1 MTPEHAKALLPFITA
16 YSEGKTIQH
25 NSNARIG
32 TTPEWTDLIN
42 PRFLSDPND
51 LRIKPTLH
59 PDVSFSPDGYL
70 LPPRVGEWASK
81 HTLTEAAI
89 PESHRPYVK
98 GEVLR
103 EGDLYQY
110 KDGSVERVYG
120 LAGIPTETLLGIG
133 FTTAPLP
140 EPKLVPMTSD
150 DLPPFLWVRNKAKQR
165 LRHVLLITTWDM
177 ETGSFWYKV
186 DNGSVQIKPER
197 FHEWEYS
204 PDRKT
209 WHSLMKEVQ
218 A

>member
-16 YSEGKTIQH
+16 YSEGKTIQYRRRKD
-25 NSNARIG
+25 SRWVDLTSEAMYPSFTRP
-32 TTPEWTDLIN
+32 PEDY
-42 PRFLSDPND
+42 
-51 LRIKPTLH
+51 RIKPAIH
-59 PDVSFSPDGYL
+59 PDISFSPDGYL
-70 LPPRVGEWASK
+70 LPPRVGEWAAK
-81 HTLTEAAI
+81 QPFTEADL
-89 PESHRPYVK
+89 PEGHRPYVK

-120 LAGIPTETLLGIG
+120 LAGCPTETLLGIG

-140 EPKLVPMTSD
+140 EPKLVPLTSEE
-150 DLPPFLWVRNKAKQR
+150 LPPVVWVRNKAKQR
-165 LRHVLLITTWDM
+165 LRHMLLITTWDM

-186 DNGSVQIKPER
+186 ENGSVQIKPER

>member
-16 YSEGKTIQH
+16 YSEGKTIQYLKKGDTVWRGMNEEGAFFH
-25 NSNARIG
+25 APAD
-32 TTPEWTDLIN
+32 TLEY
-42 PRFLSDPND
+42 
-51 LRIKPTLH
+51 RIKPATH

-81 HTLTEAAI
+81 QPLTEADI
-89 PESHRPYVK
+89 LEGHRPYVK

-110 KDGSVERVYG
+110 KNGSVERVYG
-120 LAGIPTETLLGIG
+120 LAGCPTESLLGIG

-140 EPKLVPMTSD
+140 EPKLVPLTSEE
-150 DLPPFLWVRNKAKQR
+150 LPPVVWIREKDAPDR
-165 LRHVLLITTWDM
+165 SELLHSVKTNGM
-177 ETGSFWYKV
+177 LETANFC
-186 DNGSVQIKPER
+186 IPPE
-197 FHEWEYS
+197 EYS
-204 PDRKT
+204 IFEFSSDRKT